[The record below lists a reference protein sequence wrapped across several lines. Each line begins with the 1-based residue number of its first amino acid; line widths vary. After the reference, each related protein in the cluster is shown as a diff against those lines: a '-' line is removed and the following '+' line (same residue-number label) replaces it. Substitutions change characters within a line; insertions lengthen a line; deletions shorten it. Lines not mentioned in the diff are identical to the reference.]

1 MDVGR
6 REVPSCGI
14 EVDIV
19 VGESAEIMVALYQ
32 ALVWEE
38 VCDAFVIEGI
48 SKGGSVKEEGKPVEG
63 KAGIIDILL
72 RCKGGEGEGKV

>member
-1 MDVGR
+1 MLWG
-6 REVPSCGI
+6 EVF
-14 EVDIV
+14 
-19 VGESAEIMVALYQ
+19 
-32 ALVWEE
+32 
-38 VCDAFVIEGI
+38 DAFVTEGI

>member
-1 MDVGR
+1 VDVGR

>member
-1 MDVGR
+1 
-6 REVPSCGI
+6 
-14 EVDIV
+14 
-19 VGESAEIMVALYQ
+19 L
-32 ALVWEE
+32 LWEE
-38 VCDAFVIEGI
+38 VFDAFVTEGI